1 MLKHL
6 DICLFQ
12 WIHTGAG
19 TQPFADWLAVIFAES
34 GPHLLVLLFVVLW
47 FRSEDPKK
55 MILIEAT
62 EAAAFGP
69 LPIIEWISAVP
80 GDNIGYYI
88 GKRFYYLSEEG
99 NKFFNKKNLLLSYQ
113 KMQFVE
119 PETGKNFIGD
129 QFFTEGKAYMVS
141 LQ

>member
-19 TQPFADWLAVIFAES
+19 TQPFADWLAAIFAES

-62 EAAAFGP
+62 EAAAFGL
-69 LPIIEWISAVP
+69 LPIIAWISTVT
-80 GDNIGYYI
+80 GDNI
-88 GKRFYYLSEEG
+88 GKRFYYLFQEG
-99 NKFFNKKNLLLSYQ
+99 NKFFNKKNLLLGYQ

-119 PETGKNFIGD
+119 PETGRNFIGD
-129 QFFTEGKAYMVS
+129 QFFTDGKAYMVS